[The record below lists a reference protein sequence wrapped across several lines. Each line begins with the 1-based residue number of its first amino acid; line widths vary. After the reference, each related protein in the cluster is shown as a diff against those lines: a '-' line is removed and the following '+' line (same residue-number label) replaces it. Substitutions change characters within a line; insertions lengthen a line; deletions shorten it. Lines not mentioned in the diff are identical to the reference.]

1 MDENIQ
7 KQGELKIYR
16 KRERKK
22 NTQTHGDMKI

>member
-16 KRERKK
+16 KREKK
-22 NTQTHGDMKI
+22 KIHRRMEI